1 MRNRITLILFLV
13 FILLL
18 VYTTVIGVK
27 IGNFQILSI
36 SQMIEKN
43 NILNE
48 KITVASNLSSVDYP
62 ENVKT
67 LEDTYTRHTIQK
79 QKYEELIGFT
89 EGEDNKIYETKQ
101 YDIGYLWRIFGKYAT
116 TRNLKIGMDVQKNSS
131 AKETLYDLNFSVAGG
146 YINTSQFI
154 SDIENNSELNFRIY
168 NFKMSGSGEE
178 VTSSFTIKNVNIE
191 SLLAT
196 QTSNSGNTNPENTN
210 SQNTTNEGTNNTNT
224 TSTTENNTQNN
235 SSSTLQ

>member
-36 SQMIEKN
+36 SQIIEKN
-43 NILNE
+43 NVLNE

-79 QKYEELIGFT
+79 QKYEELVGFT
-89 EGEDNKIYETKQ
+89 DGEDNKIYETKQ

-116 TRNLKIGMDVQKNSS
+116 TRNLKIGMDVQKNTS

-146 YINTSQFI
+146 YVNTSQFI

-191 SLLAT
+191 SLLST
-196 QTSNSGNTNPENTN
+196 QTSNSTNTNTIN
-210 SQNTTNEGTNNTNT
+210 NETDNNNNTNT
-224 TSTTENNTQNN
+224 TSTTENNVQNN

>member
-18 VYTTVIGVK
+18 VYTTVVGIK

-43 NILNE
+43 NLLNE
-48 KITVASNLSSVDYP
+48 KIATASSLSSVDYP

-67 LEDTYTRHTIQK
+67 LEDTYTKHTIQK
-79 QKYEELIGFT
+79 QKYEELVGFAD
-89 EGEDNKIYETKQ
+89 GEDSNIYETKQ

-131 AKETLYDLNFSVAGG
+131 AKETLYDLNFSVSGG
-146 YINTSQFI
+146 YVNISQFI

-178 VTSSFTIKNVNIE
+178 VSASFTIKNVNIE
-191 SLLAT
+191 ALLST
-196 QTSNSGNTNPENTN
+196 QTSTDTDS
-210 SQNTTNEGTNNTNT
+210 SNTTTNT
-224 TSTTENNTQNN
+224 DNNIQNN
-235 SSSTLQ
+235 STSVLK

>member
-36 SQMIEKN
+36 SQIIEKN
-43 NILNE
+43 NVLNE

-79 QKYEELIGFT
+79 QKYEELVGFT
-89 EGEDNKIYETKQ
+89 DGKDNKIYETKQ

-116 TRNLKIGMDVQKNSS
+116 TRNLKIGMDVQKNTS

-146 YINTSQFI
+146 YVNTSQFI

-191 SLLAT
+191 SLLST
-196 QTSNSGNTNPENTN
+196 QTSNSTNTNAANTISN
-210 SQNTTNEGTNNTNT
+210 GTDNNNNTNT
-224 TSTTENNTQNN
+224 TSTTGNNVQNN

>member
-36 SQMIEKN
+36 SQIIEKN
-43 NILNE
+43 NVLNE

-79 QKYEELIGFT
+79 QKYEELVGFT
-89 EGEDNKIYETKQ
+89 DGEDNKIYETKQ

-116 TRNLKIGMDVQKNSS
+116 TRNLKIGMDVQKNTS

-146 YINTSQFI
+146 YVNTSQFI

-191 SLLAT
+191 SLLST
-196 QTSNSGNTNPENTN
+196 QTSNSTNTNTANTIN
-210 SQNTTNEGTNNTNT
+210 NGTDNNNNTNT
-224 TSTTENNTQNN
+224 TSTTGNNVQNN

>member
-36 SQMIEKN
+36 SQIIEKN
-43 NILNE
+43 NVLNE

-79 QKYEELIGFT
+79 QKYEELVGFT
-89 EGEDNKIYETKQ
+89 DGKDNKIYETKQ

-116 TRNLKIGMDVQKNSS
+116 TRNLKIGMDVQKNTS

-146 YINTSQFI
+146 YVNTSQFI

-191 SLLAT
+191 SLLST
-196 QTSNSGNTNPENTN
+196 QTSNSTNTNAANTIN
-210 SQNTTNEGTNNTNT
+210 NGTDNNNNTNT
-224 TSTTENNTQNN
+224 TSTTENNVQNN

>member
-36 SQMIEKN
+36 SQIIEKN
-43 NILNE
+43 NVLNE

-79 QKYEELIGFT
+79 QKYEELVGFT
-89 EGEDNKIYETKQ
+89 DGEDNKIYETKQ

-116 TRNLKIGMDVQKNSS
+116 TRNLKIGMDVQKNTS

-146 YINTSQFI
+146 YVNTSQFI

-191 SLLAT
+191 SLLST
-196 QTSNSGNTNPENTN
+196 QTSNSTNTNAANTIN
-210 SQNTTNEGTNNTNT
+210 NGTDNNNNTNT
-224 TSTTENNTQNN
+224 TSTTENNVQNN

>member
-36 SQMIEKN
+36 SQIIEKN
-43 NILNE
+43 NVLNE

-79 QKYEELIGFT
+79 QKYEELVGFT
-89 EGEDNKIYETKQ
+89 DGEDNKIYETKQ

-116 TRNLKIGMDVQKNSS
+116 TRNLKIGMDVQKNTS

-146 YINTSQFI
+146 YVNTSQFI

-191 SLLAT
+191 SLLST
-196 QTSNSGNTNPENTN
+196 QTSNSTNTNTANTIN
-210 SQNTTNEGTNNTNT
+210 DGTDNNNNKNT
-224 TSTTENNTQNN
+224 TSTTGNNVQNN